1 MNVILN
7 TPLNFTISSA
17 KLVVEDDG
25 RGTIEFTLL
34 DQPVRLNL
42 ASTDYVY
49 DTIFAVND
57 RVKLLQ
63 SFGQFDINTTGTLI
77 GIIADDTED
86 LADVLFDTIF
96 PDQIFKPVE
105 AHVIL
110 QALSLLV
117 RVPLRYL
124 QKI

>member
-7 TPLNFTISSA
+7 TPLSFTISSA
-17 KLVVEDDG
+17 KLVVEDEG

-42 ASTDYVY
+42 SSTDYDY

-86 LADVLFDTIF
+86 LADVLFDVIF
-96 PDQIFKPVE
+96 PDQIYKPVE
-105 AHVIL
+105 AHVIS

>member
-7 TPLNFTISSA
+7 TPLSFTISSA
-17 KLVVEDDG
+17 KLVVEDEG

-42 ASTDYVY
+42 SSTDYVY

-86 LADVLFDTIF
+86 LADVLFDVIF
-96 PDQIFKPVE
+96 PDQIYKPVE
-105 AHVIL
+105 AHVIS